1 VFTEQPLDVQ
11 HRLNYTSFTG
21 SFRKCRRPLFPDAC
35 QPLIWHLNRALVAM
49 LLALVQ
55 AMAAIQFSPARVLYV
70 YGLWQ
75 SHFKWRALYMRG

>member
-1 VFTEQPLDVQ
+1 
-11 HRLNYTSFTG
+11 
-21 SFRKCRRPLFPDAC
+21 
-35 QPLIWHLNRALVAM
+35 M

-75 SHFKWRALYMRG
+75 SHFKWRAIYMRG